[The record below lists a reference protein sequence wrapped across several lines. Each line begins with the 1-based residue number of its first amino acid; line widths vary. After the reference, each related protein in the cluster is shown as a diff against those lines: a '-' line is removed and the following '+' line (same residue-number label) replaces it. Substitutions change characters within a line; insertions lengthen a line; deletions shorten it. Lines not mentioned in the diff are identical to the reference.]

1 MARTKEKESYRS
13 RLRGVGL
20 RHTMPRERIL
30 AYLDRKNVHPTAEEL
45 YQGLKRRGFSIGLST
60 IYLNLH
66 VLREHG
72 LIYEF
77 KDPKGETRF
86 DGWTEPHA
94 HLADLETGKVVDVP
108 LKDLGLDR
116 EAFLQEMAAKT
127 GWDLKDFRLELRGT
141 PPAKE

>member
-1 MARTKEKESYRS
+1 MPKAKEKETYRS
-13 RLRGVGL
+13 RLKAVGL

-30 AYLDRKNVHPTAEEL
+30 SYLDRKNVHPTAEEL
-45 YQGLKRRGFSIGLST
+45 YQGLKRKGAPIGLST

-94 HLADLETGKVVDVP
+94 HLVDLETGKVVDLP

-116 EAFLQEMAAKT
+116 EAFLKEMSAKT
-127 GWDLKDFRLELRGT
+127 GWEVKDFRLELRGT

>member
-1 MARTKEKESYRS
+1 MPRAKEKENYRS
-13 RLRGVGL
+13 RLRAVGL

-30 AYLDRKNVHPTAEEL
+30 SYLDRKNVHPTAEEL
-45 YQGLKRRGFSIGLST
+45 YQGLKRRGASIGLST

-66 VLREHG
+66 VLRKHG

-86 DGWTEPHA
+86 DGWSEPHA
-94 HLADLETGKVVDVP
+94 HLVDLQTGKVVDVP

-116 EAFLQEMAAKT
+116 EEFLKEMATKA
-127 GWDLKDFRLELRGT
+127 GWDLKDFRLELWGT
-141 PPAKE
+141 PKE